1 MRTIGT
7 ASYGLRAPIVTQGDD
22 LVQIVADTVLN
33 SGLEIK
39 DRDMY

>member
-7 ASYGLRAPIVTQGDD
+7 ASYGLRAPIVKQGDD
-22 LVQIVADTVLN
+22 LIQIIVDTVLN

-39 DRDMY
+39 DRDV